1 MAARLVAIG
10 DSMTQG
16 FQSLAITH
24 TDLSMPALVA
34 DRMGLGMQ
42 DFRLPDFKGS
52 GGLPL
57 NLEWL
62 ARQLERAWGSDVRFF
77 EWIGATF
84 QIVDLIDQA
93 EDYWERGRGSVPIAP
108 SLYHNLAVWGF
119 EAGDSYQLHAG
130 LCEDRLKET
139 KDNWFSP
146 PSAPRHRTALR
157 VLNPSRDPA
166 LDGNTQIGV
175 AKQIAA
181 VEGGI
186 DHLILALGSNNC
198 LGTVVSLDINETG
211 DDPPG
216 PDSGHTLWKP
226 DAFQKEYLELADH
239 IAAIGTTHVHV
250 ANVPHVTIPPITRG
264 IMRNKR
270 DLPRSRTYF
279 DYYARFWIRD
289 EDFDPDH
296 DDFLSRNEARLIDQY
311 IDEYN
316 EVIKDVAASNGWH
329 LVDICQLLDDLA
341 VRRNYGEPKA
351 DLPAPIADLSV
362 SFFEIR
368 PDGSIKQ
375 GGLISLDGVHPTT
388 CGYGLMAREFI
399 NSINGAE
406 PGACRDLDF
415 AGLRRWD
422 SLVSHPPRTLDDIYG
437 MLQFLEKRFHMSRW
451 FAK

>member
-1 MAARLVAIG
+1 
-10 DSMTQG
+10 MTQG

-42 DFRLPDFKGS
+42 DFRLLDFKGS

-93 EDYWERGRGSVPIAP
+93 EDYWEREKGSVPIAP
-108 SLYHNLAVWGF
+108 TLYHNLAVWGF
-119 EAGDSYQLHAG
+119 EAGDSYQLNAG

-181 VEGGI
+181 VDGGI

-211 DDPPG
+211 DNPPG
-216 PDSGHTLWKP
+216 PGL
-226 DAFQKEYLELADH
+226 
-239 IAAIGTTHVHV
+239 
-250 ANVPHVTIPPITRG
+250 
-264 IMRNKR
+264 
-270 DLPRSRTYF
+270 RS
-279 DYYARFWIRD
+279 YA
-289 EDFDPDH
+289 
-296 DDFLSRNEARLIDQY
+296 LEAR
-311 IDEYN
+311 
-316 EVIKDVAASNGWH
+316 
-329 LVDICQLLDDLA
+329 
-341 VRRNYGEPKA
+341 R
-351 DLPAPIADLSV
+351 
-362 SFFEIR
+362 
-368 PDGSIKQ
+368 
-375 GGLISLDGVHPTT
+375 ISKGVPR
-388 CGYGLMAREFI
+388 AR
-399 NSINGAE
+399 
-406 PGACRDLDF
+406 
-415 AGLRRWD
+415 
-422 SLVSHPPRTLDDIYG
+422 
-437 MLQFLEKRFHMSRW
+437 
-451 FAK
+451 

>member
-93 EDYWERGRGSVPIAP
+93 EDYWEREKGSVPIAP
-108 SLYHNLAVWGF
+108 TLYHNLAVWGF
-119 EAGDSYQLHAG
+119 EAGDSYQLNAG

-175 AKQIAA
+175 AKQIAV

-186 DHLILALGSNNC
+186 DHLILCSMTSPYAETTWSPRRIFRRPSLTSRS
-198 LGTVVSLDINETG
+198 VSLRSDRTVRSSRV
-211 DDPPG
+211 
-216 PDSGHTLWKP
+216 DSSISMV
-226 DAFQKEYLELADH
+226 F
-239 IAAIGTTHVHV
+239 
-250 ANVPHVTIPPITRG
+250 
-264 IMRNKR
+264 
-270 DLPRSRTYF
+270 
-279 DYYARFWIRD
+279 IR
-289 EDFDPDH
+289 
-296 DDFLSRNEARLIDQY
+296 
-311 IDEYN
+311 
-316 EVIKDVAASNGWH
+316 
-329 LVDICQLLDDLA
+329 
-341 VRRNYGEPKA
+341 
-351 DLPAPIADLSV
+351 LPAAM
-362 SFFEIR
+362 
-368 PDGSIKQ
+368 GS
-375 GGLISLDGVHPTT
+375 
-388 CGYGLMAREFI
+388 
-399 NSINGAE
+399 
-406 PGACRDLDF
+406 
-415 AGLRRWD
+415 
-422 SLVSHPPRTLDDIYG
+422 
-437 MLQFLEKRFHMSRW
+437 
-451 FAK
+451 